1 MSKAGRRMIK
11 DEIKERNG
19 HLPMKLSPFFVFPK
33 RLIPA
38 SIYISLATAMLRG
51 NAYLQDDP

>member
-1 MSKAGRRMIK
+1 MIK